1 MVTKKKT
8 AKKTAKKEAVAEVK
22 TPEVEEVKEEV
33 KTEEIPN
40 EEVVTEEISEE
51 KVEPKKATK
60 RAIGTIKWWKKVYQ
74 GIGTI
79 KTQYLRWP
87 ISKALLPQ
95 DIQRWLTNKGYGT
108 NVYLKDKEWLEK
120 HNVDMTMV
128 EKLKKFISDNYL

>member
-22 TPEVEEVKEEV
+22 TPEVEEVK
-33 KTEEIPN
+33 KEEIPN
-40 EEVVTEEISEE
+40 EEVGAEEISEE
-51 KVEPKKATK
+51 KVEKKETKKETKKA
-60 RAIGTIKWWKKVYQ
+60 IGSLKGWKKVYQ
-74 GIGTI
+74 EIGTV
-79 KTQYLRWP
+79 KTVSLRGP
-87 ISKALLPQ
+87 ISKSLLPK

-120 HNVDMTMV
+120 HNVDMSMI